1 MDQYLFPAEL
11 VAESQKWPP
20 WRGLC
25 LFDHKEKSMSTT
37 NSATAAWLTQEA
49 FDRLKAELDHLSGP
63 GRAEIVQ
70 KIEAARQEGDLKENG
85 GYHAAKEEQGKIEAR
100 IRQLTALLRD
110 AHVGES
116 PADDGIVEPGMLV
129 VARIAGEQET
139 FLLGSREIAGDSDL
153 DVFSEKSP
161 LGAAIVGHQQGDKLS
176 YTAPNGK
183 VIPVEIISAKPYAG

>member
-1 MDQYLFPAEL
+1 
-11 VAESQKWPP
+11 V
-20 WRGLC
+20 
-25 LFDHKEKSMSTT
+25 STT
-37 NSATAAWLTQEA
+37 NSASAAWLTQEA
-49 FDRLKAELDHLSGP
+49 FDRLKAELDHLSGA

-85 GYHAAKEEQGKIEAR
+85 GYHAANAVPGKILCR
-100 IRQLTALLRD
+100 LRQVSGVMGVG
-110 AHVGES
+110 HVGVA

-129 VARIAGEQET
+129 VAKIAGDEET

-161 LGAAIVGHQQGDKLS
+161 LGAAIVGHKEGETLS

-183 VIPVEIISAKPYAG
+183 DISVEIISAKPYKG